1 MKAFISHTFT
11 KGTDARL
18 AQTLREEL
26 SSAGI
31 DGYLAEKIQRYD
43 LLIHDKIQQAID
55 ESDWLVAIITR
66 AAQRSA
72 SVHEEIGYAL
82 GRGVK
87 VIIMLEK
94 GAQEAGVLVYGR
106 EAEVFSPRGFRAH
119 AQRVVKFIRGAPP
132 PKEPKPGRLSRD
144 AEQLLDDRKILL
156 ETSEVFAQNRH
167 FSGMYGGA
175 LPNNEK
181 AVVLFT
187 ACPHELV
194 SRDIV
199 ATGGFVEW
207 AKGIR
212 HVDAEGHQ
220 ISVRGLDHDIDTGS
234 LTLIERQ
241 YDELHDPNVRSY
253 REFHDSGF
261 FECGASLPYVYR
273 NHRNEPSLHL
283 CLLIGSY
290 WGFLLHAR
298 FFYQRIGLGGPFT
311 ALLSI
316 RNSSELALGNHG
328 DESTDPE
335 RRYARRPS
343 LSLDDSRTDRRHIR
357 LTRVFGSVHEM
368 TDQTIANAAR
378 DAARK
383 ICNAYGQSS
392 PKCYSS
398 GGQFSWRLWEMVQL

>member
-1 MKAFISHTFT
+1 MRAFISHTFA
-11 KGTDARL
+11 KGADERL
-18 AQTLREEL
+18 ARTLREEL
-26 SSAGI
+26 SRAGI

-43 LLIHDKIQQAID
+43 LLIHDKIQQAIG
-55 ESDWLVAIITR
+55 ESEWLVAIITR

-94 GAQEAGVLVYGR
+94 GAKESGVLVYGR
-106 EAEVFSPRGFRAH
+106 ESEVFSPRGFRVH
-119 AQRVVKFIRGAPP
+119 AQRVAEFIRDAPL

-156 ETSEVFAQNRH
+156 ETSDVFAQNRH
-167 FSGMYGGA
+167 FSEMYAEA

-181 AVVLFT
+181 PVVLFT

-220 ISVRGLDHDIDTGS
+220 IPIRGLDHEIDTGS
-234 LTLIERQ
+234 LTFIERQ
-241 YDELHDPNVRSY
+241 YEDLHYPNVRSY

-273 NHRNEPSLHL
+273 NHRNEPTLHL
-283 CLLIGSY
+283 CLLIGNF
-290 WGFLLHAR
+290 WGFLLHTR
-298 FFYQRIGLGGPFT
+298 LFYQRIGLGGPFT

-335 RRYARRPS
+335 WRYARMPS
-343 LSLDDSRTDRRHIR
+343 SSLGDPRTDRRHIQLR
-357 LTRVFGSVHEM
+357 HAFGSVHEM
-368 TDQTIANAAR
+368 TDQKIANATR

-383 ICNAYGQSS
+383 ICNAYGQIS
-392 PKCYSS
+392 PECYSS